1 MIVAPV
7 VTLTLLSNDVACVC
21 VFKLNS
27 QVCATIT
34 TVTLE
39 YFHRLKRN
47 PALQLSLPLPPPPQP
62 PAPTSLLSVPLGFP
76 ILDAACEW
84 NT

>member
-21 VFKLNS
+21 VFQLNS

-39 YFHRLKRN
+39 YFHHLKKT
-47 PALQLSLPLPPPPQP
+47 
-62 PAPTSLLSVPLGFP
+62 PTL
-76 ILDAACEW
+76 
-84 NT
+84 